1 MSQRLPSLLTPR
13 VSFTFEATSIDLSPM
28 AHASDAN
35 DTNGICNLINYPVIP
50 YPNSPVIVTTNQFPA
65 TRRTWI
71 FLPTLRSIHKRDGE
85 LAEINDP
92 SPFPPYAQ

>member
-35 DTNGICNLINYPVIP
+35 DTNGICNLINHPVISHP
-50 YPNSPVIVTTNQFPA
+50 DTPVIVSPNQFAA
-65 TRRTWI
+65 TCRTRISCQRLNGFTHAAMDW
-71 FLPTLRSIHKRDGE
+71 GW
-85 LAEINDP
+85 
-92 SPFPPYAQ
+92 